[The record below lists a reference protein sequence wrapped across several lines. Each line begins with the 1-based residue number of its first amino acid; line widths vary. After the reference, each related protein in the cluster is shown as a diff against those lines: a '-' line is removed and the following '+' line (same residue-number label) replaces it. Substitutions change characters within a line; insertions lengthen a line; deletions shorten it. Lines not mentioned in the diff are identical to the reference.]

1 VNCYLSSHFEMDCYG
16 FLHIML
22 LIKFVLHMVGIL
34 EQLDGKAEAVHSQ
47 VV

>member
-1 VNCYLSSHFEMDCYG
+1 
-16 FLHIML
+16 
-22 LIKFVLHMVGIL
+22 L

>member
-1 VNCYLSSHFEMDCYG
+1 LWFSSYNVTDKIYDAY
-16 FLHIML
+16 
-22 LIKFVLHMVGIL
+22 GIL